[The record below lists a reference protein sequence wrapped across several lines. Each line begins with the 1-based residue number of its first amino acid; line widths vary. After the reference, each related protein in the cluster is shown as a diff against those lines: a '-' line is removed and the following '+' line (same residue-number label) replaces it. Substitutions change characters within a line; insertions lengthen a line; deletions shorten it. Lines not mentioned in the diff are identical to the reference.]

1 MPRGGTHEPE
11 QIRPDIVDDI
21 AWVLVRRA
29 GDLGAAARVLRDIE
43 ALQAII
49 ARLVSGEVPD
59 DTRELDNPPRGTD
72 VNPNI

>member
-1 MPRGGTHEPE
+1 MHEPG
-11 QIRPDIVDDI
+11 QIRPVIVDDI
-21 AWVLVRRA
+21 VWVLVRRA

-43 ALQAII
+43 ALHAVI

-59 DTRELDNPPRGTD
+59 DTREFDNPPRGTD

>member
-11 QIRPDIVDDI
+11 QIRPAIVDDI
-21 AWVLVRRA
+21 AWLLVRRA
-29 GDLGAAARVLRDIE
+29 GDLGAAARVLRIE
-43 ALQAII
+43 ALQAVI

-59 DTRELDNPPRGTD
+59 DMRELDNPPRGTD

>member
-11 QIRPDIVDDI
+11 QTRPDIVDDI
-21 AWVLVRRA
+21 AWLVRRA
-29 GDLGAAARVLRDIE
+29 GDLGAAARILRDIE
-43 ALQAII
+43 ALQAVI

-59 DTRELDNPPRGTD
+59 DTRELDNPPCGTD